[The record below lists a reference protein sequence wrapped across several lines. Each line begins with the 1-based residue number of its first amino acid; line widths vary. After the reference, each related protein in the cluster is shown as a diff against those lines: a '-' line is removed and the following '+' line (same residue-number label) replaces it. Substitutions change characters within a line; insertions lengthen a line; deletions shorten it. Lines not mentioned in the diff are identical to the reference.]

1 MALSGSTNFEPN
13 VTEFIEEAYE
23 RCGLELRTGYDLKT
37 AIRSVNLML
46 AEWANRGLNQW
57 TIEQGTETVVEG
69 QNDYPLNTNIIDVLD
84 VVVRRT
90 VNNVPTDISINRVS
104 RSEFINIP
112 NKTTKARPSQFFF
125 DKLSTPVLKVWPA
138 PENSTDVLVFNKI
151 VRMDDADKATN
162 TMDMPFRFY
171 PCFVAGLAYYLSQK
185 FKPEL
190 TQNMKLLYEDELQRA
205 LAEDGSSS
213 SSYITPKTY
222 YPNV

>member
-69 QNDYPLNTNIIDVLD
+69 QNNYPLNANIIDVLD

-90 VNNVPTDISINRVS
+90 VNNVPTDISISRVS

-171 PCFVAGLAYYLSQK
+171 PCFVAGLAYYLSLKKNPQ
-185 FKPEL
+185 L
-190 TQNMKLLYEDELQRA
+190 TPQLKAIYEEEFRRAADQDEDRA
-205 LAEDGSSS
+205 SFRVRP
-213 SSYITPKTY
+213 YTRM
-222 YPNV
+222 N

>member
-69 QNDYPLNTNIIDVLD
+69 QNDYPLNANIIDVLD

-90 VNNVPTDISINRVS
+90 VNNVPTDISISRVS

-171 PCFVAGLAYYLSQK
+171 PCFVAGLAYYLSLKKNPQ
-185 FKPEL
+185 L
-190 TQNMKLLYEDELQRA
+190 TPQLKAIYEEEFRRAADQDEDRA
-205 LAEDGSSS
+205 SFRVRP
-213 SSYITPKTY
+213 YTRM
-222 YPNV
+222 N

>member
-69 QNDYPLNTNIIDVLD
+69 QNDYPLNANIIDVLD

-90 VNNVPTDISINRVS
+90 VNNVPTDISISRVS

-171 PCFVAGLAYYLSQK
+171 PCFVAGLAYYISLKKNTQ
-185 FKPEL
+185 L
-190 TQNMKLLYEDELQRA
+190 TPQLKAIYEEEFRRAADQDEDRA
-205 LAEDGSSS
+205 SFRVRP
-213 SSYITPKTY
+213 YTRM
-222 YPNV
+222 N

>member
-69 QNDYPLNTNIIDVLD
+69 QNDYPLNANIIDVLD

-90 VNNVPTDISINRVS
+90 VNNVPTDISISRVS

-125 DKLSTPVLKVWPA
+125 DKLSTPVLKIWPA

-171 PCFVAGLAYYLSQK
+171 PCFVAGLAYYISLKKNPQ
-185 FKPEL
+185 L
-190 TQNMKLLYEDELQRA
+190 TPQLKAIYEEEFRRAADQDEDRA
-205 LAEDGSSS
+205 SFRVRP
-213 SSYITPKTY
+213 YTRM
-222 YPNV
+222 N

>member
-37 AIRSVNLML
+37 AIRSVNLKL

-90 VNNVPTDISINRVS
+90 VNNVPTDISISRVS

-171 PCFVAGLAYYLSQK
+171 PCFVAGLAYYISLKKNPQ
-185 FKPEL
+185 L
-190 TQNMKLLYEDELQRA
+190 TPQLKAIYEEEFRRAADQDEDRA
-205 LAEDGSSS
+205 SFRVRP
-213 SSYITPKTY
+213 YTRM
-222 YPNV
+222 N

>member
-1 MALSGSTNFEPN
+1 MALSGSTNFEPP

-171 PCFVAGLAYYLSQK
+171 PCFVAGLAYYLSLKKNPQ
-185 FKPEL
+185 L
-190 TQNMKLLYEDELQRA
+190 TPQLKAIYEEEFRRAADQDEDRA
-205 LAEDGSSS
+205 SFRVRP
-213 SSYITPKTY
+213 YTRM
-222 YPNV
+222 N